1 MMTATLTAA
10 EIAEAR
16 ELIAKATKGPWETFD
31 PEDYH
36 GRIQVSGQTARDGGK
51 TSTPIISDGC
61 FAPDAAFIAASRTLV
76 PRLLD
81 ALEEANRE
89 RVNLLRELN
98 GEAHLTVE
106 SVDRAE
112 KAESS
117 LASSDAAR
125 VRAEGKLDRSV
136 TIHVRAA
143 VESMRRDLDDAR
155 KTACMALVRDAQGR
169 SHVDDARLECQRR
182 WPSAADSLFPPDEE
196 VK

>member
-1 MMTATLTAA
+1 MTATLTAA

-36 GRIQVSGQTARDGGK
+36 GRIQVFGQTTRDGGK

-61 FAPDAAFIAASRTLV
+61 FAPDAAFIAAARTGW
-76 PRLLD
+76 PAALD
-81 ALEEANRE
+81 ALEEAGRALA
-89 RVNLLRELN
+89 NLLRELN

-106 SVDRAE
+106 AVDRAE

-117 LASSDAAR
+117 LAASDAAR
-125 VRAEGKLDRSV
+125 VRAEGERDEARRMYCV
-136 TIHVRAA
+136 TNVDNQHP
-143 VESMRRDLDDAR
+143 
-155 KTACMALVRDAQGR
+155 TGR
-169 SHVDDARLECQRR
+169 EVCLRE
-182 WPSAADSLFPPDEE
+182 WPSAADSLFPDGE

>member
-1 MMTATLTAA
+1 MTEKLTAA

-16 ELIAKATKGPWETFD
+16 ELIAGLEDGPWFTCGD
-31 PEDYH
+31 LTVYGPNNQDIAKCA
-36 GRIQVSGQTARDGGK
+36 GPGT
-51 TSTPIISDGC
+51 
-61 FAPDAAFIAASRTLV
+61 AAFIAASRTGW
-76 PRLLD
+76 PAALD
-81 ALEEANRE
+81 ALEEAGRALA
-89 RVNLLRELN
+89 NLLRELN

-106 SVDRAE
+106 AVDRAE

>member
-1 MMTATLTAA
+1 MTATLTAA

-36 GRIQVSGQTARDGGK
+36 GRIQVFGQTTRDGGK

-117 LASSDAAR
+117 LAASDAAR
-125 VRAEGKLDRSV
+125 VRAEGKLARSI

-182 WPSAADSLFPPDEE
+182 WPSAADSLFPDGE